1 MCNPMEQLISKVNV
15 CFLFQNTKKCKNSAK
30 NNNVSSKTETKVC
43 SRKKFP
49 IIFKKNML
57 SLVFETNGAL
67 FSNFRPHC
75 MIFIAEAYFF
85 DIKYTCIYHHR

>member
-1 MCNPMEQLISKVNV
+1 MFPQRLKQKFVQEKNFQL
-15 CFLFQNTKKCKNSAK
+15 FL
-30 NNNVSSKTETKVC
+30 
-43 SRKKFP
+43 
-49 IIFKKNML
+49 KKNML